1 MNLVETLRASE
12 TVFVRCFIVQK
23 WLNRQLGYLL
33 KGWEARHDLVG
44 EFSFCASC
52 PTFAQKIDFI
62 GFGLL
67 SARWVIISKK
77 NENEIKS
84 IIYELQMNCLSF
96 KHSSTQ
102 VLRKCMKDT
111 LFCDRKSEVR
121 QD

>member
-23 WLNRQLGYLL
+23 WLSRQLGYLL

-44 EFSFCASC
+44 EFSFCAALAKK
-52 PTFAQKIDFI
+52 FDFI

-84 IIYELQMNCLSF
+84 NINELQRNCISF

-121 QD
+121 KD